1 MHAEAAHAGLRAL
14 EALLNFE
21 GEQASFAQLC
31 QRLQQVFGQDH
42 AVVLAEDADA
52 LVCIAA
58 APSGAIGA
66 RWPREAFFTDV
77 LRGGVRAMSGTRGSD
92 AGQSFAPD
100 LIPAGASA
108 LCLPIGVRGRRA
120 LLLLRRE
127 AGKAEFDE
135 GDIAFARQCAVVAL
149 AAIAARHGNVLAAE
163 AARWRRQVEDGQRHA
178 HEAEQ
183 DCTFLKD
190 IVDALSIG
198 LTVQDEGGRFILV
211 NKAAAANLETPA
223 QALIGASP
231 ADFLPA
237 EEAAQR
243 RQWEIELIRSG
254 DNGHRR
260 GKRRECSRRTHLA
273 DFAHAGDDRRPA
285 AAHFGRAR
293 HQLTQAN
300 RAKIGAARL
309 FRRPHRPA

>member
-1 MHAEAAHAGLRAL
+1 MAISKDTNNSPRSPATAHDRMRADAAHAGLRVL

-31 QRLQQVFGQDH
+31 RRLQQVFGQDR

-77 LRGGVRAMSGTRGSD
+77 LRGAVRSVAGRRGSD
-92 AGQSFAPD
+92 AGQSFPAD
-100 LIPAGASA
+100 LVPAGASA
-108 LCLPIGVRGRRA
+108 LCLPIGVRGRRG

-127 AGKAEFDE
+127 ADKATFDE
-135 GDIAFARQCAVVAL
+135 GDVAFAHQCAVVAL
-149 AAIAARHGNVLAAE
+149 AAIAARRGNVLAAE
-163 AARWRRQVEDGQRHA
+163 AARWRRKVEEGQRNA
-178 HEAEQ
+178 REAEQ

-198 LTVQDEGGRFILV
+198 LTVQDESGRFILV

-223 QALIGASP
+223 QALIGAP
-231 ADFLPA
+231 PVDFLSV

-243 RQWEIELIRSG
+243 RQW
-254 DNGHRR
+254 
-260 GKRRECSRRTHLA
+260 
-273 DFAHAGDDRRPA
+273 
-285 AAHFGRAR
+285 
-293 HQLTQAN
+293 
-300 RAKIGAARL
+300 
-309 FRRPHRPA
+309 